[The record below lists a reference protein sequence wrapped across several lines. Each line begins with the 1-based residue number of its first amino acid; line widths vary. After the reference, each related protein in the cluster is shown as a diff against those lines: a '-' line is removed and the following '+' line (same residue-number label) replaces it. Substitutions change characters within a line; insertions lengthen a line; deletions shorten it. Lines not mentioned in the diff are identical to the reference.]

1 MDVTASAGAKGGRE
15 GSRHVEEKEGGREA
29 WTVVPM
35 PRTRCGEARHREAGA
50 DGAEERETE
59 AREGQGMLMREAEE
73 REAEERVEQRI
84 LLPFLFVRSESM
96 PRFTTSCLRT
106 SYSCDISPIGTIV
119 GSATAAF

>member
-1 MDVTASAGAKGGRE
+1 MVAWRREKDPKVCSPRPIPRISRPQIPPHARTAVSASLRIRPPCRLFG
-15 GSRHVEEKEGGREA
+15 H
-29 WTVVPM
+29 
-35 PRTRCGEARHREAGA
+35 
-50 DGAEERETE
+50 
-59 AREGQGMLMREAEE
+59 
-73 REAEERVEQRI
+73 I